1 MVPLKIFFFKIL
13 PPKMAK
19 NQKMGHFTKID
30 VAKKCNLE
38 IFQNFASGKTRDR
51 RSREKKNWGGLRFFT
66 PPKWQF

>member
-51 RSREKKNWGGLRFFT
+51 RSREKKN
-66 PPKWQF
+66 